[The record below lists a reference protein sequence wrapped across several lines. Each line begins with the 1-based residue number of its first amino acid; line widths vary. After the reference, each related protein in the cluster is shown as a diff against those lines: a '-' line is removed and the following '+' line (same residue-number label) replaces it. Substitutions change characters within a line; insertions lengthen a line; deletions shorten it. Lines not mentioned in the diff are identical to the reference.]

1 MKKILLLIL
10 VSVLLSACSS
20 NDSELSFS
28 EIETVPDNIQAL
40 IEPAYTLQLINEGES
55 VAYIVYQTKG
65 TVATDLEAQEDTVN
79 VKLDVSNSDNDNDD
93 IKQHVYKLTWDPNHE
108 IIDVYIN
115 GESTPFDNISGL

>member
-10 VSVLLSACSS
+10 VSVLLSACDS

-40 IEPAYTLQLINEGES
+40 IEPTSTLQLISEGES

-79 VKLDVSNSDNDNDD
+79 VKLDVSNSDNND
-93 IKQHVYKLTWDPNHE
+93 IKQHVYKLTLEPNHE

-115 GESTPFDNISGL
+115 GESTSFDNISGL